1 MKTLR
6 RLLAVTLLLASGL
19 ETGAA
24 VFVLSSSTEMCKGH
38 VCLCPPRPSA
48 RGQSCHDGME
58 HDTTAMTGACHHDHT
73 TAAMAATTPYLLSAA
88 PALPG
93 VQESGPAPLVRTR
106 DRAVG
111 HVRIPLLPPRTA

>member
-24 VFVLSSSTEMCKGH
+24 VFVRSSSTEMCKGH
-38 VCLCPPRPSA
+38 VCFCPPRPSA

-93 VQESGPAPLVRTR
+93 VQESGPVPLVRTR